1 MSSVFC
7 HQEFEVVRKQ
17 LRKYIAFIR
26 YAHAI
31 KILIVKRDYG
41 SNPAF
46 PPRNTKKYTEYQKI
60 ENKKKTRLSNSQVIC
75 RLQIFNRRLN

>member
-31 KILIVKRDYG
+31 KILIEERDYG
-41 SNPAF
+41 SNSF
-46 PPRNTKKYTEYQKI
+46 
-60 ENKKKTRLSNSQVIC
+60 SS
-75 RLQIFNRRLN
+75 